1 MSAQVPLDYDWKR
14 PDFVRVFEQRI
25 QTLNRL
31 RKSPELLAAFHS
43 HYKQNPAQFI
53 IDWGVTFDAKNV
65 ERGLPTL
72 IPFLLFPKQV
82 EWIEW
87 IERKWRASEPGLT
100 EKTRQMGFSWLAMAW
115 SCTKCL
121 YNDGMV
127 IGFGSRK
134 EEYVDKLGDPKSLFE
149 KGRIFMR
156 NLPPEFRGGWTEAD
170 APHKTIRFPRGN
182 GAQIAGEAGDEIG
195 RGNTTSI
202 YFVDE
207 AAFIE
212 RPMKVDA
219 ALSQTTNCRIDIS
232 TPNGMANTF
241 AQKRHGGKVEVF
253 IFDWRDDPRKDQ
265 IWYDKQKSELDPII
279 VAQEIDR
286 NYSAS
291 VEGVVIPGHF
301 VKAAIGAHLKLK
313 IEPTGKKRAALDVAD
328 EGRDK
333 NALAGRHGIL
343 LQHLKSWSGASLTI
357 YKSTMKA
364 FNLCDEWGYDR
375 FDYDADGLG
384 AGVRGDAEEIN
395 KARRSA
401 PHVGQVRVTAFRGS
415 AAVVFPEAEMVKGR
429 QNKDYFANLKAQ
441 SWWHLRLLFERT
453 YGWVV
458 DGKPCDPDKI
468 ISIDPNLPELRQLE
482 MELSQAT
489 YTRNEV
495 GKIVIDKQPDGILSP
510 NLADAVVIAYNPSDR
525 GIEVWEKLGKR

>member
-1 MSAQVPLDYDWKR
+1 M
-14 PDFVRVFEQRI
+14 RVFEQRI
-25 QTLNRL
+25 QLLNRL
-31 RKSPELLAAFHS
+31 RQSHELLAAFHS

-53 IDWGVTFDAKNV
+53 IDWGCTFDAKNV
-65 ERGLPTL
+65 EKGLPTL
-72 IPFLLFPKQV
+72 IPFVLFPKQV
-82 EWIEW
+82 EWIDW
-87 IERKWRASEPGLT
+87 VERKWHASEPGIT

-115 SCTKCL
+115 SCAKCL

-156 NLPPEFRGGWTEAD
+156 NLPPEFRGGWTEND
-170 APHKTIRFPRGN
+170 APHKTIRFPKNG

-219 ALSQTTNCRIDIS
+219 ALSQTTNCRMDIS

-241 AQKRHGGKVEVF
+241 AQKRFAGKIEVF
-253 IFDWRDDPRKDQ
+253 VFDWVDDPRKDRA
-265 IWYDKQKSELDPII
+265 WYDKQVAELDPII

-291 VEGVVIPGHF
+291 VEGVVIPGHWI
-301 VKAAIGAHLKLK
+301 VAAIDAHKKLN

-333 NALAGRHGIL
+333 MALAGRHGIL
-343 LQHLKSWSGASLTI
+343 VAHMKSWSGAGSNI
-357 YKSTMKA
+357 YKSTVKA

-375 FDYDADGLG
+375 MDYDADGLG

-395 KARRSA
+395 RIRQTT
-401 PHVGQVRVTAFRGS
+401 PHVGKVLVTAFRGS
-415 AAVVFPEAEMVKGR
+415 AAVNDPEGQMVKGR
-429 QNKDYFANLKAQ
+429 LNKDYFANLKAQ
-441 SWWHLRLLFERT
+441 SWWSLRLMFERT
-453 YGWVV
+453 YNWVV

-468 ISIDPNLPELRQLE
+468 ISIDSKLPELRQLQ
-482 MELSQAT
+482 MELSQPT

-510 NLADAVVIAYNPSDR
+510 NCADAVMILFNPSGR
-525 GIEVWEKLGKR
+525 GIEVWERLGRQR